1 MGFWLHLSSSG
12 LLRIPYVLPL
22 HAANT
27 LSKFFE
33 TNSFSIPH
41 RILINTSNLNGAI
54 FPTFVPMID
63 QATIDRIMDAA
74 EISDVVSE
82 FVTLKRRGVNM
93 LGLCPFHNEKTPSFI
108 VSPAKGIF
116 KCFGCGKGGN
126 SVNFIMEHESL
137 SYPEALKWLAKKYH
151 IDVQESEETEAQK
164 QLKDER
170 ESMMIASAFAQKY
183 FTRYLW
189 EENEGRTIG
198 LSYIRERE
206 LRDNIVKKFELG
218 YCPDGK
224 DTFTQAA
231 QLQGYQ
237 MEFLEKTGLTI
248 KRDDWVRDR
257 FAGRV
262 IFPIHN
268 VAGRVIAFGGRTLK
282 KDKNTAK
289 YLNSPESDIYHK
301 SRVLYG
307 IFQAKR
313 EITRQDKCYL
323 VEGYTD
329 VIAFHQAGIENV
341 VASSGTALTP
351 DQIRLIK
358 RFSPNITI
366 IYDGDEA
373 GIKASLRGIDLVLE
387 EGMNVKV
394 LLLPQGED
402 PDSFSRSMSS
412 TQLQEYIEANQTDFI
427 RFKTKLLLENSE
439 NDPVSKARLISNIVR
454 SISVVPDAI
463 TRSMYIKECSSLMDV
478 GEDILYTEI
487 RKLMQKESDDLRR
500 KEYRDQTAR
509 KLAPQPV
516 QEQKVIKN
524 LCEIE
529 EREILR
535 ILLKY
540 FHTEV
545 FEEEGETPEETISIS
560 VGRFVIEEIENDGLY
575 SDNELINKFVDLFRE
590 NLDNPQFKPSQFF
603 INHSDQQLCQL
614 ASDLMSEKYVESKRW
629 KKGGAFVESEDEVLD
644 LLVPKIVQEYKLR
657 KVKNMLSDLEKG
669 IQLASDDMEKVL
681 NLQNQYINLKKVEKH
696 LSIQLGNR
704 TITR

>member
-1 MGFWLHLSSSG
+1 
-12 LLRIPYVLPL
+12 
-22 HAANT
+22 
-27 LSKFFE
+27 
-33 TNSFSIPH
+33 
-41 RILINTSNLNGAI
+41 
-54 FPTFVPMID
+54 
-63 QATIDRIMDAA
+63 MDAA

-170 ESMMIASAFAQKY
+170 ESMMIVSAFAQKY
-183 FTRYLW
+183 FTRHLW

-412 TQLQEYIEANQTDFI
+412 TQLQEFIEANQTDFI

-439 NDPVSKARLISNIVR
+439 NDPVSKARLIGNIVR

-516 QEQKVIKN
+516 QEQKVMKN

-560 VGRFVIEEIENDGLY
+560 VGRFVLEEIENDGLY

-629 KKGGAFVESEDEVLD
+629 KKGGAFVESEDEILD

-657 KVKNMLSDLEKG
+657 KVKNMLADLEKG

-681 NLQNQYINLKKVEKH
+681 SLQNQYINLKKVEKH

-704 TITR
+704 TIIR